1 MSPHRPHP
9 AAPTSGPAAASSSA
23 DWDAA
28 WGDALSALELDL
40 DLAERMLAL
49 GHLAQDPPD
58 PWAPPV
64 GLGPMPLALV
74 DRARTLLDRQI
85 AVARQVAEAA
95 DLSRRHSRAVQ
106 AMRTQPPSSPVYVD
120 TPA

>member
-1 MSPHRPHP
+1 MDI
-9 AAPTSGPAAASSSA
+9 APDG
-23 DWDAA
+23 DWDVA
-28 WGDALSALELDL
+28 WGDALRALELDV
-40 DLAERMLAL
+40 DLAEQMLAL
-49 GHLAQDPPD
+49 GHLAQDPPG
-58 PWAPPV
+58 PWEPPA
-64 GLGPMPLALV
+64 GLGPMPMALV

>member
-1 MSPHRPHP
+1 MTPSPPP
-9 AAPTSGPAAASSSA
+9 AAPRETAPAAPSSA

-28 WGDALSALELDL
+28 WGDALSALELDV
-40 DLAERMLAL
+40 DLAEQMLAL

-58 PWAPPV
+58 PWAPPA
-64 GLGPMPLALV
+64 GLGPMPLTLV

-95 DLSRRHSRAVQ
+95 DLSRRHSRAVE